1 MHDLVIRNGTVVD
14 GSGGPAFRADVAI
27 DGERISAIG
36 DVTGSAWRT
45 LDAEGRIV
53 TPGFVD
59 AHTHLDAQLMWDPLG
74 TPACWQGITTVVVGN
89 CGVTFAPVRPGDH
102 ELLARTLE
110 SVEEIPAE
118 SIMASLNWRW
128 ETFGEYL
135 TALDASPLGVN
146 VGGLIGHASTRFYA
160 MGAASVEEGREPT
173 ARELT
178 TMQGAIDEAIG
189 SGALGFS
196 TSRTRSHATPEGA
209 PIPGTF
215 ASDAEIFALAEV
227 LGKRGRG
234 LVQWVAGFGE
244 QDSDDAYPEARRE
257 VARIAETHRR
267 SGRPVVFSMFTHELV
282 PTLHSKILDWTAE
295 ERTTG
300 ADIRPMFNP
309 RAVLSFIGLHNRS
322 PIRSSAWKALYERP
336 SGERLA
342 ALEDSELRA
351 QLTVVSDDANL
362 RAGSELYLFGP
373 EKCEYER
380 RPERS
385 LGNVAAAHGETPAET
400 VVRLFRETRG
410 RQLFAATGSNH
421 NPDHIEE
428 ILDRGDPLIG
438 LGDAGAHVTAI
449 CDSSL
454 TTHLLT
460 YWCRERKKFSL
471 EEAVRRITS
480 DPAEAF
486 GIRERGR
493 LQAGFFADVN
503 VIDLDGLTME
513 VPEFV
518 HDFPCG
524 AGRWTQRARGYD
536 FTVVNGQIAIE
547 GGRHTG
553 RLVGQVVRGSGT
565 NTA

>member
-27 DGERISAIG
+27 DGDRISAIG

-74 TPACWQGITTVVVGN
+74 TP
-89 CGVTFAPVRPGDH
+89 
-102 ELLARTLE
+102 
-110 SVEEIPAE
+110 
-118 SIMASLNWRW
+118 
-128 ETFGEYL
+128 
-135 TALDASPLGVN
+135 
-146 VGGLIGHASTRFYA
+146 
-160 MGAASVEEGREPT
+160 
-173 ARELT
+173 
-178 TMQGAIDEAIG
+178 
-189 SGALGFS
+189 
-196 TSRTRSHATPEGA
+196 
-209 PIPGTF
+209 
-215 ASDAEIFALAEV
+215 
-227 LGKRGRG
+227 
-234 LVQWVAGFGE
+234 
-244 QDSDDAYPEARRE
+244 
-257 VARIAETHRR
+257 
-267 SGRPVVFSMFTHELV
+267 
-282 PTLHSKILDWTAE
+282 
-295 ERTTG
+295 
-300 ADIRPMFNP
+300 
-309 RAVLSFIGLHNRS
+309 
-322 PIRSSAWKALYERP
+322 
-336 SGERLA
+336 
-342 ALEDSELRA
+342 
-351 QLTVVSDDANL
+351 
-362 RAGSELYLFGP
+362 YLFGP

-410 RQLFAATGSNH
+410 RQLFVATGSNH
-421 NPDHIEE
+421 NPDQIEE

-480 DPAEAF
+480 DPAQAF
-486 GIRERGR
+486 GIRGRGL
-493 LQAGFFADVN
+493 LQPGFFADVN
-503 VIDLDGLTME
+503 VIDLDDLTME

-536 FTVVNGQIAIE
+536 FTLVNGQIAIE
-547 GGRHTG
+547 AGRHTG